1 MCIWSLRRAVSVFLK
16 VTCVLITLLMI
27 HSEIQ
32 TYIVV
37 RPTITVQE
45 TKLMDMGTFPRV
57 FACAEKPFNT
67 KVLLENGYSKD
78 IMRYGLGALGQ
89 ARFKE
94 ELKTTG
100 WSGNQTR
107 DSTDLLEQL
116 VTIKSESDFGAYEVG
131 NFLSYSYAN
140 RKLTKAT
147 YPYGKCVEVSHKT
160 GNLNN
165 SITITPELPKN
176 NSKVKVIL
184 RDRIHGKSFGEKS
197 SILKGDQIIGKEGMR
212 REYRIKVKQTLYE
225 ENDPKFKCTRYSE
238 RNSLDFCVRGKIY
251 ARLMFYL
258 GCLPPLFAFVGDEN
272 DTCRQNFDF
281 SSDQER
287 MNITYAML
295 SLFVDSRF
303 ARICEDTCTQATYET
318 TLLEEV
324 PSDRTRI
331 HLYFDNT
338 VDIVRISF
346 RVDFQTFLTRLGGA
360 VSFGRTG
367 LWIFI
372 TTFDLVMDVSKVYKT
387 LWNFVVNEW
396 IAKH

>member
-1 MCIWSLRRAVSVFLK
+1 MLKSLSIQRCYLK
-16 VTCVLITLLMI
+16 TAT
-27 HSEIQ
+27 E
-32 TYIVV
+32 
-37 RPTITVQE
+37 
-45 TKLMDMGTFPRV
+45 
-57 FACAEKPFNT
+57 
-67 KVLLENGYSKD
+67 D
-78 IMRYGLGALGQ
+78 IMRYALGVLGP

-100 WSGNQTR
+100 WGGNRNR
-107 DSTDLLEQL
+107 DSIILLEQV
-116 VTIKSESDFGAYEVG
+116 VTINNESEIGAYEVG
-131 NFLSYSYAN
+131 KFMSYSYAK
-140 RKLTKAT
+140 RRLTKAT
-147 YPYGKCVEVSHKT
+147 YPLGKCVEVSHKND
-160 GNLNN
+160 NLNN
-165 SITITPELPKN
+165 SLHIIPHLLFSN
-176 NSKVKVIL
+176 NKAKVNL
-184 RDRIHGKSFGEKS
+184 RDPINSISFGEKS
-197 SILKGDQIIGKEGMR
+197 STVKGDQIIGKKGMR
-212 REYRIKVKQTLYE
+212 RDYRVKVKQTLYE
-225 ENDPKFKCTRYSE
+225 ENDPKFPCTMYSDK
-238 RNSLDFCVRGKIY
+238 NSMDFCVRGKIY

-258 GCLPPLFAFVGDEN
+258 GCLPSLFAFVGDEN